1 MSQKKILIVDDD
13 IDISEIIKTILEMEG
28 YEVTIAYDGM
38 SALDISYQKKP
49 DLVLLD
55 IMMPGMDGWD
65 VLKRLKA
72 CRKTLHIPVA
82 MVTARINPEEKIKAF
97 KEGAEEFITKPL
109 HIDDFLRRIN
119 RLFHKEEEERKKYMF
134 LLA

>member
-1 MSQKKILIVDDD
+1 MLIVDDD

-119 RLFHKEEEERKKYMF
+119 RLFHKEEEERKKYML

>member
-1 MSQKKILIVDDD
+1 MSQKKVLIVEDDA
-13 IDISEIIKTILEMEG
+13 DISEIIKAILEMEG
-28 YEVTIAYDGM
+28 YEVTTAYDGM
-38 SALDISYQKKP
+38 SALDVSYQKKP
-49 DLVLLD
+49 DLILLD

-82 MVTARINPEEKIKAF
+82 MVTARISAEEKTKAF
-97 KEGAEEFITKPL
+97 REGAEEFITKPL

-119 RLFHKEEEERKKYMF
+119 RLFHKEEEETRKSM
-134 LLA
+134 LLFA

>member
-49 DLVLLD
+49 DLILL
-55 IMMPGMDGWD
+55 
-65 VLKRLKA
+65 
-72 CRKTLHIPVA
+72 
-82 MVTARINPEEKIKAF
+82 
-97 KEGAEEFITKPL
+97 
-109 HIDDFLRRIN
+109 
-119 RLFHKEEEERKKYMF
+119 
-134 LLA
+134 